1 MDPRAGRAAGVHML
15 GRDAPMP
22 LHLVHGPLNSGRA
35 GLVRERFLAAL
46 GRDPA
51 LVVPTPDDA
60 FAFESEL
67 CMHRGALL
75 GGSVLVFNG
84 LFGEVAEA
92 AGQAATSPLS
102 DAQRIRLLRA
112 AIEEVELGPL
122 RASARRPGFA
132 AALDELIG
140 DFQAAGLSPES
151 VAAGASTLE
160 GSAYLDD
167 LTSLYRAYGA
177 LRDSRGHAD
186 SHTIAGA
193 AIAALRRDPDSWGGR
208 PVLFYGFDDMTVE
221 QRELVAALAAA
232 TEVTVS
238 LTYEDRA
245 ALSDR
250 ARLFEQLKE
259 LEPESE
265 SETEV
270 DPGNTESALLFHLER
285 SFLREGS
292 ARVKPDSTLTLL
304 RSAGDRSEAELIGA
318 EIARLLA
325 DGSKPDEIAVAL
337 RDPAGRGL
345 LHARVLRGFGVPV
358 ALETKLRVAQSGT
371 GSCLLAL
378 LRASF
383 TSRTAADLLAYLRGP
398 RRARSARVDRLERA
412 IRRGRLRSA
421 DEAAAEWEQR
431 FGEPLRDVQRLRDAA
446 GDPLRLLDEVASF
459 ARDIAQWP
467 LATDESKGEVPES
480 NAAQELR
487 VAESVAAA
495 AEELAELQGLEPEP
509 EELIATLEALTMR
522 SWSGPAEGRV
532 RIASPYD
539 LRATRVR
546 HLFVASLQDGEF
558 PRHRSDGPFL
568 SDEQRAA
575 LGLPERAETEAE
587 ERYLFHICLSRPT
600 ERLYLSYR
608 TSDEAGGAEPRSP
621 FIDEVRRLLDPPV
634 PEDREQPD
642 PLEERLTR
650 SRGLGEVLF
659 TPSEAPSELELA
671 RALAAANEPVAALD
685 SLALGGKRA
694 ARLRVELTGAAEVEE
709 ATRKPGPL
717 QVEAVKEALAGVP
730 AYGGTTLE
738 TFDVCSY
745 RWFVDHELNPQPLD
759 PTPEPLTQGGL
770 MHAALERLYEEAPG
784 EDALPRPGDVVRW
797 IARGREIV
805 DEVTAELTD
814 HPADR
819 AMRRRV
825 ERLLVAFLRREAA
838 RENPRLRPSLL
849 EADFGEDASKPVLPI
864 DGWALHGRIDRVD
877 EGEGVGLALDYKLAR
892 EVTPVAKFV
901 QKGTLQL
908 PLYLLALRELW
919 GIDVV
924 GGLYQPLRPTSNP
937 RPRGLVRREEGE
949 QLLTDVSLYDGDLL
963 SSEEFEAAL
972 NDAAGRATRAVARM
986 RDGDIDRD
994 PGPPPGVK
1002 GHNQCPKF
1010 CTFAPICRRERA
1022 PFVLPEDDEDEEAA

>member
-1 MDPRAGRAAGVHML
+1 
-15 GRDAPMP
+15 MP
-22 LHLVHGPLNSGRA
+22 LHLVHGPPNSGRA
-35 GLVRERFLAAL
+35 GVIRERFLAAL

-51 LVVPTPDDA
+51 LIVPTPDDA
-60 FAFESEL
+60 FAFEREL
-67 CMHRGALL
+67 CRHRGALL
-75 GGSVLVFNG
+75 GGSVLVFKG
-84 LFGEVAEA
+84 LFGEVAKAAGEA
-92 AGQAATSPLS
+92 APGPLS
-102 DAQRIRLLRA
+102 DDQRIRLLRA
-112 AIEEVELGPL
+112 AIEQVELGPL
-122 RASARRPGFA
+122 RASAKRPGFA
-132 AALDELIG
+132 AALDDLIG
-140 DFQAAGLSPES
+140 EFQAAGLSPES
-151 VAAGASTLE
+151 VAAGAFTLE

-167 LTSLYRAYGA
+167 LTALYRAYGA

-186 SHTIAGA
+186 SHTIAAA
-193 AIAALRRDPDSWGGR
+193 AIAALRQDPDSWGGR

-250 ARLFEQLKE
+250 ARLFEQLKQ

-265 SETEV
+265 TQTEV
-270 DPGNTESALLFHLER
+270 EPGNTTSAVLFHLER
-285 SFLREGS
+285 SFLREG
-292 ARVKPDSTLTLL
+292 ATRVEPDSTLNLL
-304 RSAGDRSEAELIGA
+304 RSAGDRGEAELIGA

-325 DGSKPDEIAVAL
+325 DGERPDEIAVAL
-337 RDPAGRGL
+337 RDPTGRGP
-345 LHARVLRGFGVPV
+345 LHARVLRGFGIPV
-358 ALETKLRVAQSGT
+358 ALETKLGVAQSGT

-378 LRASF
+378 LRAAFGSG
-383 TSRTAADLLAYLRGP
+383 SAADLLAYLRGP
-398 RRARSARVDRLERA
+398 RRAGSGRVDRLERA
-412 IRRGRLRSA
+412 VRRGRLRTA

-431 FGEPLRDVQRLRDAA
+431 TGEPPRDLQRLRAAA
-446 GDPLRLLDEVASF
+446 GDPLRLLDEVASL

-467 LATDESKGEVPES
+467 LATEESKGEVPGS
-480 NAAQELR
+480 NAAHELQ
-487 VAESVAAA
+487 VAERIAKA
-495 AEELAELQGLEPEP
+495 AEELAELQGMEPGP
-509 EELIATLEALTMR
+509 EELIATLKALTMR
-522 SWSGPAEGRV
+522 AWTGPAEGRV

-539 LRATRVR
+539 LRASRFR

-558 PRHRSDGPFL
+558 PRHRSDSPFL

-587 ERYLFHICLSRPT
+587 ERYLFHVCLSRPT

-621 FIDEVRRLLDPPV
+621 FVDEVRRLLDPPA
-634 PEDREQPD
+634 PDDREQSD
-642 PLEERLTR
+642 PVEERLTR
-650 SRGLGEVLF
+650 TRGLGEVLF
-659 TPSEAPSELELA
+659 APSQAPSELELA
-671 RALAAANEPVAALD
+671 RALAAANDSVAALD
-685 SLALGGKRA
+685 SLALGGERA
-694 ARLRVELTGAAEVEE
+694 ARLRDELAGAAETED
-709 ATRKPGPL
+709 ATRGPGPL
-717 QVEAVKEALAGVP
+717 QVDAVKKALAGVP

-770 MHAALERLYEEAPG
+770 MHTALERLYKEAPG
-784 EDALPRPGDVVRW
+784 EDALPRPGDVERW

-805 DEVTAELTD
+805 DEVTARLTD

-838 RENPRLRPSLL
+838 RESPRLRPSLL
-849 EADFGEDASKPVLPI
+849 EADFGEEASKPALPI
-864 DGWALHGRIDRVD
+864 GDWALHGRIDRVD
-877 EGEGVGLALDYKLAR
+877 EGDGVGLAIDYKLAR

-901 QKGTLQL
+901 EKGTLQL

-919 GIDVV
+919 GMDVV
-924 GGLYQPLRPTSNP
+924 GGLYQPLRPTTNP
-937 RPRGLVRREEGE
+937 RPRGLVRKEEGE
-949 QLLTDVSLYDGDLL
+949 QLLADVNLYDGDLL
-963 SSEEFEAAL
+963 SSDEFEAAL
-972 NDAAGRATRAVARM
+972 NDAAGRATQAVARM

-1022 PFVLPEDDEDEEAA
+1022 PFVLPEDDEDEEAL